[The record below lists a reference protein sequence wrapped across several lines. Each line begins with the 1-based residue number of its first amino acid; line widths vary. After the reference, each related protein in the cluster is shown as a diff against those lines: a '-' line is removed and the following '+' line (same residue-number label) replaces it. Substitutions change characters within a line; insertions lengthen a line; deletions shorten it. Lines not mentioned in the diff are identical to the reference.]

1 MPVGVGVEI
10 KRPVPDAVACT
21 VVVGV
26 PSRLED
32 APVVVKLFVYRILPQ
47 RPSCARVPIEEG
59 LPPILPIHDYSVITK
74 DVVAN
79 PRITLGEKKWT
90 DWTDGV
96 GVDGRGQNGTDGRG
110 FSPNFV

>member
-1 MPVGVGVEI
+1 MPVGVGVEF

-74 DVVAN
+74 AVVAN
-79 PRITLGEKKWT
+79 PRITLGEKKM
-90 DWTDGV
+90 DGL
-96 GVDGRGQNGTDGRG
+96 DGRGGRGRMRTERDGRTG
-110 FSPNFV
+110 L